1 MFGNLNVESSFNAIT
16 KKEKRIGIDLA

>member
-1 MFGNLNVESSFNAIT
+1 MFGNLNVESSFKAIT

>member
-1 MFGNLNVESSFNAIT
+1 MSGNLNVESSFNAIT